1 MAELTVTELLAAFA
15 GGGALTVGALIAARW
30 GRFRRVLGVIEAL
43 TGRPER
49 YPGDP
54 EARPSLPQRLDSFD
68 ARLARIEW
76 HVGNGSE
83 RPLRDVVDTL
93 EAELARFRR
102 KEQQT

>member
-1 MAELTVTELLAAFA
+1 MAELTVAELLVAFT
-15 GGGALTVGALIAARW
+15 GGGVLTVCAFMAARW

-54 EARPSLPQRLDSFD
+54 EARPSLPQRLDAFD

-76 HVGNGSE
+76 HVGNGCE
-83 RPLRDVVDTL
+83 RPLRDVVDVL